1 MSITNHTFFN
11 KRNLPG
17 VAMASP
23 KSNPYQEMIQQVT
36 GVSRHDAPILERL
49 MRESILH
56 STLDWLSQEE
66 FANAARE
73 AQQLFKIAPPY
84 FYTQQACFSATF
96 KRMQAE
102 GRLQRALDKKNDQAI
117 TKARETV
124 TLCRRHE
131 DELASFCQCLGNT
144 YFPPVSA

>member
-1 MSITNHTFFN
+1 
-11 KRNLPG
+11 
-17 VAMASP
+17 MASP
-23 KSNPYQEMIQQVT
+23 KSNPYQEMIQRVT

-49 MRESILH
+49 MRETILH

-66 FANAARE
+66 FTKAARE
-73 AQQLFKIAPPY
+73 AQQLFKVAPPY
-84 FYTQQACFSATF
+84 FYTQQACFAATF

-124 TLCRRHE
+124 ILCRRLE
-131 DELASFCQCLGNT
+131 DELASICQSLGNT
-144 YFPPVSA
+144 YFPPESA